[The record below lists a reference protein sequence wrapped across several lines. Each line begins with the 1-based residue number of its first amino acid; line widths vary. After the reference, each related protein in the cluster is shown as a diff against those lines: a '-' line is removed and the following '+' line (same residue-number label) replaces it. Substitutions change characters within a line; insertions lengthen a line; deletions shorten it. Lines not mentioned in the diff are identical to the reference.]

1 MKNLMGKAVVALAA
15 AGLAAGSV
23 IGAGAASAA
32 EENGSSLFGA
42 IAFSEQQWFY
52 GSSVDAV
59 SPEAAIS
66 EALDNCAWDGASD
79 CVVMVTWAD
88 GCGALIYI
96 DDADDFYGVGTGA
109 GPDRSAALFAAH
121 ASLGSAYPRALLANV
136 GSAEWSNTGVT
147 EVICTANA

>member
-1 MKNLMGKAVVALAA
+1 MKKFMGKVVVAMAA
-15 AGLAAGSV
+15 VGLAAGSV
-23 IGAGAASAA
+23 IGAGSATA
-32 EENGSSLFGA
+32 VDTEGSGLFGA
-42 IAFSEQQWFY
+42 IAFSEQQWYY

-59 SPEAAIS
+59 SAEEAIA

-79 CVVMVTWAD
+79 CAVMVAWAD

-96 DDADDFYGVGTGA
+96 DNDDNLYGVGTGA

-121 ASLGSAYPRALLANV
+121 ASLGRGYPRALLANV

-147 EVICTANA
+147 EVVCTANV